1 MSKLELGHLIH
12 EALRHALHEQGK
24 LLKHKYAVELLP
36 VIEQLNGFICELE
49 DWYSGKYHLKD
60 RSKYF
65 LKRARAIEAQ
75 CNRIS
80 LKLWQWAPLSLVP
93 IFTKICDRRA
103 ELASEKSYPKQ
114 LRAQFNNFR
123 IGLLEQF
130 IGARFL
136 ENNSDLG
143 EEVER
148 ILSQY
153 LERRLGDSI
162 RVLRGGKIYDY
173 EGHHSGQI
181 DLIITPRDALG
192 ISPADTG
199 GKYNVS
205 VDQVIAAIS
214 VTSRLTTPGL
224 RQRFRGLQ
232 GIPIFKE
239 KDQCYAGLKE
249 HAWPLCYI
257 VGAESDELDLLTSTW
272 QEEVAKAA
280 PTHIPQMVLLL
291 DSGYLVPGTA
301 CWPRSKWGQ
310 GAASDLHMGTGIY
323 SGLGLAWL
331 EVQLA
336 GRNQVFSHRPVA
348 WVQRLAEQLSKLELK
363 EGVPSTYDPRQSRIS
378 PSPIHGIMSWGWN
391 GWYIHN
397 ELELSTLCIGKTER
411 IADMTLL
418 DRSKPIKR
426 TRLGRYDFEPRWFH
440 AGLTC
445 VKDNCCALEEWIA
458 PSDRKRHIRRIVVFD
473 ALTGEEVDLRQPL
486 KECTDLLGVESLDSL
501 PRQRRSVGPADS

>member
-1 MSKLELGHLIH
+1 
-12 EALRHALHEQGK
+12 
-24 LLKHKYAVELLP
+24 
-36 VIEQLNGFICELE
+36 
-49 DWYSGKYHLKD
+49 
-60 RSKYF
+60 
-65 LKRARAIEAQ
+65 
-75 CNRIS
+75 
-80 LKLWQWAPLSLVP
+80 
-93 IFTKICDRRA
+93 
-103 ELASEKSYPKQ
+103 
-114 LRAQFNNFR
+114 
-123 IGLLEQF
+123 
-130 IGARFL
+130 
-136 ENNSDLG
+136 
-143 EEVER
+143 
-148 ILSQY
+148 
-153 LERRLGDSI
+153 
-162 RVLRGGKIYDY
+162 
-173 EGHHSGQI
+173 
-181 DLIITPRDALG
+181 
-192 ISPADTG
+192 
-199 GKYNVS
+199 
-205 VDQVIAAIS
+205 
-214 VTSRLTTPGL
+214 
-224 RQRFRGLQ
+224 
-232 GIPIFKE
+232 
-239 KDQCYAGLKE
+239 
-249 HAWPLCYI
+249 
-257 VGAESDELDLLTSTW
+257 
-272 QEEVAKAA
+272 
-280 PTHIPQMVLLL
+280 
-291 DSGYLVPGTA
+291 
-301 CWPRSKWGQ
+301 
-310 GAASDLHMGTGIY
+310 MGTGIY